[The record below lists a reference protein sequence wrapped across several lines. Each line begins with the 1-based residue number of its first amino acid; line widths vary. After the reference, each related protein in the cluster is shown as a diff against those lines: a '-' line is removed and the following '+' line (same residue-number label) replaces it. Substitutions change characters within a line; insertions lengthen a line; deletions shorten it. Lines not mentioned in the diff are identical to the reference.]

1 MDLRCLWAVLWPGAG
16 ALSASLSVSRE
27 VERFLG
33 SVFRFLILP
42 TLFYGGWITRKTLR
56 KRDSPNYGFSICR
69 ARTHYAQTAIFLL
82 LVQRILSNW
91 QFDLF
96 ISLIALLPKPR
107 RSHRYACVC
116 EAALSGKYSAS
127 NYPKLNFRCTS
138 ADSCG
143 SQVSYAFCKQN
154 QENFFSKPVSV
165 CLGVFCKTKPAKF
178 RKREYPALEQ
188 RERRSRKGS
197 ADFDFAEI

>member
-1 MDLRCLWAVLWPGAG
+1 MELKEL
-16 ALSASLSVSRE
+16 
-27 VERFLG
+27 
-33 SVFRFLILP
+33 
-42 TLFYGGWITRKTLR
+42 YGCIGLQAEMVKKLN
-56 KRDSPNYGFSICR
+56 DSGRQVRLHP
-69 ARTHYAQTAIFLL
+69 

-143 SQVSYAFCKQN
+143 LQVSYAFCKQN